1 LEIRFG
7 EGSEVLQKTSLIS
20 GASSGLL
27 TRWGPLGGGSPEVVI
42 HGTNGLVVPPGD
54 SKALA
59 AAVSELFADPS
70 MRERFGRNNRKKAL
84 QELSLERMARESVEV
99 YTKLLERR
107 DS

>member
-1 LEIRFG
+1 
-7 EGSEVLQKTSLIS
+7 
-20 GASSGLL
+20 
-27 TRWGPLGGGSPEVVI
+27 LGGGSPEVVI

-54 SKALA
+54 SKTLA
-59 AAVSELFADPS
+59 AAVAELLADPS

-84 QELSLERMARESVEV
+84 EELSLERMARESVEV